1 MILTKWPS
9 YVYECEL
16 LIEDRSSTL
25 IVLEP
30 INGINGL
37 PILLA
42 NLNLDQGL
50 INHRKRLLQLAEGLT
65 LMKSLP
71 CENTIVTRNFDYTA
85 AFSREELEVIKG
97 KGFKESYV
105 TRDNPSLQ
113 DQLNIQLTLPETD
126 RHWAF
131 EDLIA
136 FGACLGP

>member
-1 MILTKWPS
+1 M
-9 YVYECEL
+9 
-16 LIEDRSSTL
+16 
-25 IVLEP
+25 
-30 INGINGL
+30 
-37 PILLA
+37 
-42 NLNLDQGL
+42 
-50 INHRKRLLQLAEGLT
+50 
-65 LMKSLP
+65 
-71 CENTIVTRNFDYTA
+71 VTRNFDYTA